1 MLFYSLLFFCFVRNV
16 ESCLERFNKQR
27 AHNREPAVDFN
38 HPVIYGMK
46 GKSTWRI
53 DAKVF
58 VVICN
63 FCGLIMHLKGLLIE
77 KIELWRMCNPDS
89 ASRLQ
94 TTQELGIFL
103 DTWASGLSTQYN
115 AAELKSEYAQLLAS
129 MADSDGK
136 NVDLALVPTF
146 VGDFLK
152 SHYTVYYNANVEFE
166 QEEDE
171 TLESDADDMVEDE
184 NLVPPLEGTIQH
196 EKSIDQG
203 NDEDTESETEV
214 DEQPPIPTEAIG
226 TATDTDNLTMK
237 FCSEAVDL
245 PELGSPM
252 SSSGLGSAFNSPR
265 QFKSAPSLGSLG
277 VIDENEEVQFGLDVA
292 GSLNCMADE
301 DFSTVFGTP
310 EVHRL
315 VSGTGQLKESSEA
328 VTLALL
334 ECPSAGTWE
343 QKHIPLQETV
353 PLAQHPVQQSL
364 FNSFVEVVEGM
375 KPLQTHKGVSS
386 FTFIESCTSHAVVQ
400 TVTRNGCVVLFF
412 ACSKL
417 TWFTLTHAARGLCY
431 VKLSLLLILKLF
443 KGQCTHFPKHLQGTI
458 QVCASILL

>member
-1 MLFYSLLFFCFVRNV
+1 
-16 ESCLERFNKQR
+16 
-27 AHNREPAVDFN
+27 
-38 HPVIYGMK
+38 
-46 GKSTWRI
+46 
-53 DAKVF
+53 
-58 VVICN
+58 
-63 FCGLIMHLKGLLIE
+63 
-77 KIELWRMCNPDS
+77 
-89 ASRLQ
+89 
-94 TTQELGIFL
+94 
-103 DTWASGLSTQYN
+103 
-115 AAELKSEYAQLLAS
+115 
-129 MADSDGK
+129 
-136 NVDLALVPTF
+136 
-146 VGDFLK
+146 
-152 SHYTVYYNANVEFE
+152 
-166 QEEDE
+166 
-171 TLESDADDMVEDE
+171 
-184 NLVPPLEGTIQH
+184 
-196 EKSIDQG
+196 
-203 NDEDTESETEV
+203 
-214 DEQPPIPTEAIG
+214 
-226 TATDTDNLTMK
+226 MK
-237 FCSEAVDL
+237 FCSEALDL